1 MFWRASKP
9 PLKQLMTK
17 IKYHYITYSENHC
30 LSSWREQVWRKKRAA
45 VIWGD
50 VGVGE
55 AIDGELA
62 PGHGVWIERGV
73 LEQSHFFCSYH
84 AFILFFSLQIHFV
97 QILLCFFADS
107 FPENKWAQKK
117 TLWQCCGVF
126 CQAENVRQIL
136 NGVHR
141 KLISKAWWFIFCTN
155 SFDLSNPTHKTLWEP
170 RVQVQGSSELLH
182 DARNGQ
188 VLFWLVRASP
198 AINLT
203 LNRSVWM
210 LNMSWFNLI
219 YKNKHGASVTF

>member
-1 MFWRASKP
+1 M
-9 PLKQLMTK
+9 K
-17 IKYHYITYSENHC
+17 ITEGFNT
-30 LSSWREQVWRKKRAA
+30 REQVCRKKRAA

-62 PGHGVWIERGV
+62 PGPSIWIEGGV
-73 LEQSHFFCSYH
+73 LEQTYFFCSYQ
-84 AFILFFSLQIHFV
+84 AFIPFYFFPLQIHFV
-97 QILLCFFADS
+97 QILLCFFTDS
-107 FPENKWAQKK
+107 FPENKWAQTKM
-117 TLWQCCGVF
+117 LWQCFGVF

-136 NGVHR
+136 NGVNR

-155 SFDLSNPTHKTLWEP
+155 NFDLSNPTHKPFWEP

-188 VLFWLVRASP
+188 VLFWLVWASP

-210 LNMSWFNLI
+210 LNTSWFNLI
-219 YKNKHGASVTF
+219 YENKNGASVT